1 MSVNRASKRAQVFSE
16 IHLRYASIHWRFLP
30 ALGLMVFLIA
40 GCKTNSAVGM
50 RMVLP
55 PGAQVM
61 SIPKNQGFLMATPV
75 SQPMPVFPADTPT
88 KVSTS
93 VCVELVI
100 SESGGISSAIPL
112 YALPECPQTK
122 SQLDQRFVQAAVE
135 AAMKWQFLA
144 AATCVFPAETPMT
157 DDCSGEGVMIT
168 PVPIMVSYVFS
179 FQSGQ
184 PVRAKTNRAR

>member
-1 MSVNRASKRAQVFSE
+1 M
-16 IHLRYASIHWRFLP
+16 P
-30 ALGLMVFLIA
+30 ALSLMVFMLA

-55 PGAQVM
+55 PGAQAM
-61 SIPKNQGFLMATPV
+61 SIPKNQGFLMASPV
-75 SQPMPVFPADTPT
+75 SQPMPLFPANDRTEI
-88 KVSTS
+88 STS

-100 SESGGISSAIPL
+100 SESGEISSATPL

-122 SQLDQRFVQAAVE
+122 SQLDQRFVHAAVE

-157 DDCSGEGVMIT
+157 DDFSGEGVVIT

-184 PVRAKTNRAR
+184 QVRAKTNRAL